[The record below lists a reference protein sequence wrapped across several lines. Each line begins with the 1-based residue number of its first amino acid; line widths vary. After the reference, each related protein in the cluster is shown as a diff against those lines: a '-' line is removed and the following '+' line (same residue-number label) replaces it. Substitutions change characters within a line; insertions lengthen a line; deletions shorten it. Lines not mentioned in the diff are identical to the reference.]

1 MRLEF
6 SARAQRD
13 LIAIGEWIREDNPKR
28 AITFIDEIEWACR
41 ELIDF
46 PNAFPVGVRRDG
58 RVLRKRVHGDY
69 LILYEVFA
77 DRVVIAAVIH
87 GARDLDAAL
96 G

>member
-13 LIAIGEWIREDNPKR
+13 LIAIGEWIRQDNPKR
-28 AITFIDEIEWACR
+28 ATTFIDELERACR
-41 ELIDF
+41 GVLEF
-46 PNAFPVGVRRDG
+46 PQAFPVSVRKDG
-58 RVLRKRVHGDY
+58 RVIRKRVHGDY
-69 LILYEVFA
+69 LIFYEVFA

-96 G
+96 N